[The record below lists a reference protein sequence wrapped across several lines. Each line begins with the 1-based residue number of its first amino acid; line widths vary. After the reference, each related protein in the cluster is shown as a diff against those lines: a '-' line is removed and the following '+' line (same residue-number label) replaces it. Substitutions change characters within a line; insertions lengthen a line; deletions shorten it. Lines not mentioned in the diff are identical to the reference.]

1 MRMRWGLGPVFFYEW
16 LTASRRWQLYA
27 VRALFVAILLG
38 ALSMVWYGNL
48 VDSNGTLD
56 RRMLARI
63 GEGFFYA
70 IIGVQM
76 AVVLLAA
83 PAATAG
89 SICLDKARGTLLHV
103 LVTDLSDGEIVL
115 GKLGA
120 RLLPV
125 LSLMLAALPV
135 LFLGVLLGGIDP
147 EALLGAFLVTLG
159 VAVFGCALALLLS
172 VWGTKTHEVLLAVYG
187 LWAVVLLT
195 NPVWYIFSALLKV
208 SPPPIWLK
216 LANPFY
222 TAFAPYLAPGAT
234 DIEEPVLFLVVALVL
249 AAVLTVPAIL
259 CIRRVAV
266 RQTNRPARERKRK
279 RWAIPFWSLTAWLP
293 GPSLSGNP
301 VLWREWRRRRPSAWA
316 RVIWLTYAGLAIFF
330 SAMALLLDDR
340 NGLEIGALANGLQVS
355 VGLLLLS
362 VGAVTVLAEERTR
375 GSLDVL
381 LTTPLP
387 TRSIVWGKW
396 WGAYRRVPLLAILP
410 TVVLF
415 WFIRDDFKVV
425 GTLAMAGFILALGA
439 AITSLGLAIATWVP
453 RFGRAVGLC
462 VTIYVLITLGWP
474 IMIGL
479 LSALFES
486 HETVESLIT
495 ASPIVTPIALVEDLS
510 QRFNRTAPR
519 FLNWVFVWSAL
530 DAAAAVALFLATVAT
545 FDKCLGRITKRGPNW
560 QRAAAGKTP
569 ARPMVRGLAP

>member
-27 VRALFVAILLG
+27 VRALFIAVLLG
-38 ALSMVWYGNL
+38 ALSMVWYSNL
-48 VDSNGTLD
+48 VDSNGTPD

-89 SICLDKARGTLLHV
+89 SICIDKARGTLLHV
-103 LVTDLSDGEIVL
+103 LVTDLSDHEIVL

-125 LSLMLAALPV
+125 LSLLLAALPV

-187 LWAVVLLT
+187 LWVVVLLT
-195 NPVWYIFSALLKV
+195 NPVWYAFSAVLKV
-208 SPPPIWLK
+208 TPPPTWVK

-234 DIEEPVLFLVVALVL
+234 DIEEPVWFLVVALVL
-249 AAVLTVPAIL
+249 AAVLMVPAIL

-266 RQTNRPARERKRK
+266 RQSNRPARRRQ
-279 RWAIPFWSLTAWLP
+279 WGGLAIPFWNLTAWLP

-301 VLWREWRRRRPSAWA
+301 VLWREWRRRRPSPWA
-316 RVIWLTYAGLAIFF
+316 RVIWLAYAVLAIFF
-330 SAMALLLDDR
+330 SAMALLLDEDT
-340 NGLEIGALANGLQVS
+340 GLEIGALANGLQVS

-415 WFIRDDFKVV
+415 WFVRSDYRII
-425 GTLAMAGFILALGA
+425 GPLAMAGFILSLGA
-439 AITSLGLAIATWVP
+439 AITSLGLALATWIP

-462 VTIYVLITLGWP
+462 VTL
-474 IMIGL
+474 
-479 LSALFES
+479 
-486 HETVESLIT
+486 
-495 ASPIVTPIALVEDLS
+495 
-510 QRFNRTAPR
+510 
-519 FLNWVFVWSAL
+519 
-530 DAAAAVALFLATVAT
+530 
-545 FDKCLGRITKRGPNW
+545 C
-560 QRAAAGKTP
+560 
-569 ARPMVRGLAP
+569 